1 MQKMTFREVLQ
12 TKGFKTMSLG
22 FGIAVIGAVFA
33 AIGLIPIAQGLV
45 VLGILVGVIGLV
57 MHARL
62 FISVMMGKHKGQK
75 DK

>member
-1 MQKMTFREVLQ
+1 MQKMTFREVLR

-22 FGIAVIGAVFA
+22 FGIAIIGALFA

-45 VLGILVGVIGLV
+45 VLGILIGFIGFV

-62 FISVMMGKHKGQK
+62 FISIMMGKHKK
-75 DK
+75 